1 MPALAS
7 LQHHRPRVTLGPKKL
22 LELAR
27 TLHPPTFYRPDILPH
42 KADELIMQ
50 PAKLNYPSTGSLLM
64 FCTEYISTRIR
75 TCDRPSHA
83 LLNELRSPSSV
94 GLRQFDRVRIFHHY
108 ENCMCVCNVEWT
120 KNTYIFKHI
129 YTHIQRAS
137 ELSEEI
143 PCKDQRASEEG
154 SCSPLEF
161 IRSEG
166 HSVKKLLTFIARSCV
181 FPVRGNGCRQQNSK
195 PAARGGVN
203 TPNLGRTIP
212 RLSTSELSLLV

>member
-108 ENCMCVCNVEWT
+108 ENYVCVYATLNGLKT
-120 KNTYIFKHI
+120 LIFSNI
-129 YTHIQRAS
+129 YTHTYSGLVNFQKRF
-137 ELSEEI
+137 LV
-143 PCKDQRASEEG
+143 RTTASEEG